1 MADDKSNPAGPF
13 FDAFRDFGKN
23 LRLPMVTVEDM
34 MAHHRANIAAMEKAA
49 RNTTEGT
56 QAVMAE
62 QRKALEATLADITT
76 MVEKARE
83 GGMNRETARE
93 LLADQGAVTQ
103 RSFERTLE
111 TAGAVGS
118 TMRDTTSD
126 NMAVLRERVQQGID
140 ELKTTMDRS
149 GGDDEL
155 PVKEG

>member
-13 FDAFRDFGKN
+13 FDAFRNFGTN
-23 LRLPMVTVEDM
+23 LRLPTVTVDDM

-56 QAVMAE
+56 KAVMAE
-62 QRKALEATLADITT
+62 QRKALEATLADITK
-76 MVEKARE
+76 MVETARE

-93 LLADQGAVTQ
+93 LLAEQVAFTQ

-118 TMRDTTSD
+118 AMRDTTSD
-126 NMAVLRERVQQGID
+126 NMAVLRERVQQGI
-140 ELKTTMDRS
+140 EEMKTTMDRND
-149 GGDDEL
+149 GDEP
-155 PVKEG
+155 PVKES